1 MEHTMNSILNYSS
14 LFAQGIGMTF
24 AAWSI
29 AGTISLCIGIILGIV
44 SSDYLGFEKAQK
56 SIQCYTFITKGIPA
70 YVQILIIY
78 FALPSLLKINLSGF
92 VAATIAL
99 ALCSSGYMTEIIRS
113 GINAIPKG
121 QWQASFVLGY
131 PLNISIRRIIAP
143 QMFRLTMPTI
153 MGEFEQLLKSTALL
167 ATIGVTEVTRVGM
180 NIISRELNP
189 LPIYFT
195 IAVIYLLFSA
205 LLHITILAAQRRFY
219 GYR

>member
-1 MEHTMNSILNYSS
+1 MSSIFSYST
-14 LFAQGIGMTF
+14 LFAQGIGLTL
-24 AAWSI
+24 AAWLL
-29 AGTISLCIGIILGIV
+29 AGAISLCIGIMLGII
-44 SSDYLGFEKAQK
+44 SSDYIGLKRAQTC
-56 SIQCYTFITKGIPA
+56 IRCYTFITKGIPA

-92 VAATIAL
+92 VAATAAL

-113 GINAIPKG
+113 GINAIPQG
-121 QWQASFVLGY
+121 QWHASFVLGY
-131 PLNISIRRIIAP
+131 PLTISIRRIIAP

-189 LPIYFT
+189 LPIYCT
-195 IAVIYLLFSA
+195 IAIIYLMFSA
-205 LLHITILAAQRRFY
+205 LLHTVMLWQQRRFY

>member
-1 MEHTMNSILNYSS
+1 MNCILNYST
-14 LFAQGIGMTF
+14 LFAQGIGITL
-24 AAWSI
+24 AAWLL
-29 AGTISLCIGIILGIV
+29 AGTVSLCIGIVLGII
-44 SSDYLGFEKAQK
+44 SSDYVGLKRVQAC
-56 SIQCYTFITKGIPA
+56 IRCYTFITKGVPL

-92 VAATIAL
+92 VAATVAL

-113 GINAIPKG
+113 GINAIPSG
-121 QWQASFVLGY
+121 QWHASFVLGY
-131 PLNISIRRIIAP
+131 PLTVSIRRIIAP

-195 IAVIYLLFSA
+195 IAAIYLLFSA
-205 LLHITILAAQRRFY
+205 LLHIIMFSAQRRFC